1 MTVLVH
7 THPLVLQL
15 ENDLLPLFRAAL
27 PPLAA
32 AAPRALASV
41 FAFSSG
47 TASAF
52 QDYHFGISCLL
63 EDVPDDAPEEV
74 ALLVSVTGLE
84 SGARL
89 SAQVVWGQPSGQVEM
104 QAEAL
109 ADELQALHAALPSL
123 LAGLQQ
129 AASRGAPARL
139 QAHEKVPGNNNLR
152 FPPRNFVDFH

>member
-63 EDVPDDAPEEV
+63 DDVSDDAPEEV

-84 SGARL
+84 SSARL

-129 AASRGAPARL
+129 AASRGAPAR
-139 QAHEKVPGNNNLR
+139 
-152 FPPRNFVDFH
+152 

>member
-1 MTVLVH
+1 MSTVAVKTATIARRHLIHPAMTVLVH

-32 AAPRALASV
+32 AVPRALASV

-63 EDVPDDAPEEV
+63 ADMPDDAPEEV
-74 ALLVSVTGLE
+74 ALLVSVTGLDA
-84 SGARL
+84 GARL
-89 SAQVVWGQPSGQVEM
+89 SAQVVWGQPSGRVEM
-104 QAEAL
+104 QAGL
-109 ADELQALHAALPSL
+109 DADSLQALHAALPGL
-123 LAGLQQ
+123 LASLRQ
-129 AASRGAPARL
+129 AASRGRP
-139 QAHEKVPGNNNLR
+139 EM
-152 FPPRNFVDFH
+152 

>member
-27 PPLAA
+27 PPLAV

-52 QDYHFGISCLL
+52 EDYHFGISCLL
-63 EDVPDDAPEEV
+63 ADVSEDAPEEV
-74 ALLVSVTGLE
+74 ALLVSVTGLDA
-84 SGARL
+84 SARL
-89 SAQVVWGQPSGQVEM
+89 SAQVVWGQPSGLVEAH
-104 QAEAL
+104 AEPDAGDL
-109 ADELQALHAALPSL
+109 PALHAALPGL
-123 LAGLQQ
+123 LASLQQ
-129 AASRGAPARL
+129 AASRGAPAI
-139 QAHEKVPGNNNLR
+139 
-152 FPPRNFVDFH
+152 

>member
-1 MTVLVH
+1 MSTVAAKTATIARRHLIHPAMTVLVH

-32 AAPRALASV
+32 AVPRALASV

-63 EDVPDDAPEEV
+63 EDMPDDAPEEV
-74 ALLVSVTGLE
+74 ALLVSVTGLDA
-84 SGARL
+84 GARL
-89 SAQVVWGQPSGQVEM
+89 SAQVVWGQPSGRVEM
-104 QAEAL
+104 QAGL
-109 ADELQALHAALPSL
+109 DADSLQALHAALPGL

-129 AASRGAPARL
+129 AASRGRP
-139 QAHEKVPGNNNLR
+139 EM
-152 FPPRNFVDFH
+152 

>member
-7 THPLVLQL
+7 THPLVRQL

-63 EDVPDDAPEEV
+63 ADVPDDAPEEV

-104 QAEAL
+104 QSEAL

-123 LAGLQQ
+123 LASLQQ
-129 AASRGAPARL
+129 AARRGAPAR
-139 QAHEKVPGNNNLR
+139 
-152 FPPRNFVDFH
+152 

>member
-32 AAPRALASV
+32 AVPRALASV

-63 EDVPDDAPEEV
+63 EDMPDDAPEEV
-74 ALLVSVTGLE
+74 ALLVSVTGLGA
-84 SGARL
+84 GARL
-89 SAQVVWGQPSGQVEM
+89 SAQVVWGQPSGRVEM
-104 QAEAL
+104 QAGL
-109 ADELQALHAALPSL
+109 DADNLQALHAALPGL

-129 AASRGAPARL
+129 AASRGRP
-139 QAHEKVPGNNNLR
+139 EM
-152 FPPRNFVDFH
+152 

>member
-1 MTVLVH
+1 MTVLSH

-32 AAPRALASV
+32 AAPQVLASV

-63 EDVPDDAPEEV
+63 EDVPEDAPEEV
-74 ALLVSVTGLE
+74 ALLVSVTGLDT
-84 SGARL
+84 GARL
-89 SAQVVWGQPSGQVEM
+89 SAQVVWGQPSGLVEM
-104 QAEAL
+104 QAEVAANAL
-109 ADELQALHAALPSL
+109 HTLHAALPDL
-123 LAGLQQ
+123 LASLQQ
-129 AASRGAPARL
+129 AASRGRP
-139 QAHEKVPGNNNLR
+139 HV
-152 FPPRNFVDFH
+152 

>member
-32 AAPRALASV
+32 AAPQVLASV

-52 QDYHFGISCLL
+52 EDYHFGISCLL
-63 EDVPDDAPEEV
+63 ADVPEDAPEEV
-74 ALLVSVTGLE
+74 ALLVSVTGLDA
-84 SGARL
+84 GARL
-89 SAQVVWGQPSGQVEM
+89 SAQVVWGQPSGLVEVH
-104 QAEAL
+104 AELDAGDL
-109 ADELQALHAALPSL
+109 PALHAALPGL
-123 LAGLQQ
+123 LASLQQ
-129 AASRGAPARL
+129 AASRGAPAI
-139 QAHEKVPGNNNLR
+139 
-152 FPPRNFVDFH
+152 

>member
-1 MTVLVH
+1 MTVLAH

-32 AAPRALASV
+32 AAPQVLASV

-52 QDYHFGISCLL
+52 EDYHFGISCLL
-63 EDVPDDAPEEV
+63 ADVPEDAPEEV
-74 ALLVSVTGLE
+74 ALLVSVTGLDA
-84 SGARL
+84 SARL
-89 SAQVVWGQPSGQVEM
+89 SAQVVWGQPSGLVEAH
-104 QAEAL
+104 AELDAGDL
-109 ADELQALHAALPSL
+109 PALHAALPRL

-129 AASRGAPARL
+129 AASRGAPAI
-139 QAHEKVPGNNNLR
+139 
-152 FPPRNFVDFH
+152 

>member
-1 MTVLVH
+1 MTVLAH
-7 THPLVLQL
+7 THPLVRQL

-27 PPLAA
+27 PALAS

-63 EDVPDDAPEEV
+63 DDVPDDAPEEV
-74 ALLVSVTGLE
+74 ALLVSVTGLDA
-84 SGARL
+84 GARL

-104 QAEAL
+104 QADL
-109 ADELQALHAALPSL
+109 QADELPALHAALPGL
-123 LAGLQQ
+123 LASLQQ
-129 AASRGAPARL
+129 AASRG
-139 QAHEKVPGNNNLR
+139 G
-152 FPPRNFVDFH
+152 PRM

>member
-1 MTVLVH
+1 MRTAAAKTANIARRQLILPAMTVLAH

-27 PPLAA
+27 PALAA

-63 EDVPDDAPEEV
+63 EDVPEDAPEEV

-84 SGARL
+84 SGTRL
-89 SAQVVWGQPSGQVEM
+89 SAQVAWGQPSGRVEM
-104 QAEAL
+104 QAELPASDL
-109 ADELQALHAALPSL
+109 AALHAALPGL
-123 LAGLQQ
+123 LVSLQQ
-129 AASRGAPARL
+129 AASRGG
-139 QAHEKVPGNNNLR
+139 PGM
-152 FPPRNFVDFH
+152 

>member
-1 MTVLVH
+1 MSTVAAKTATIARRHLIHPVMTVLVH

-32 AAPRALASV
+32 AVPRALASV

-63 EDVPDDAPEEV
+63 EDMPDDAPEEV
-74 ALLVSVTGLE
+74 ALLISVTGLGA
-84 SGARL
+84 GARL
-89 SAQVVWGQPSGQVEM
+89 SAQVVWGQPSGRVEM
-104 QAEAL
+104 QAGL
-109 ADELQALHAALPSL
+109 DADSLQALHAALPGL

-129 AASRGAPARL
+129 AASRGRP
-139 QAHEKVPGNNNLR
+139 EM
-152 FPPRNFVDFH
+152 

>member
-1 MTVLVH
+1 MNVLSH

-32 AAPRALASV
+32 AAPQVLASV

-63 EDVPDDAPEEV
+63 EAVSEDAPEEV
-74 ALLVSVTGLE
+74 ALLVSVTGLDA
-84 SGARL
+84 GAQL
-89 SAQVVWGQPSGQVEM
+89 SAQVVWGQPSGLVEM
-104 QAEAL
+104 QAE
-109 ADELQALHAALPSL
+109 LQAGDLPALHAALPRL
-123 LAGLQQ
+123 LASLQQ
-129 AASRGAPARL
+129 AASRGAPRT
-139 QAHEKVPGNNNLR
+139 
-152 FPPRNFVDFH
+152 

>member
-74 ALLVSVTGLE
+74 ALLVSVAGLE

-129 AASRGAPARL
+129 AASRGAPAR
-139 QAHEKVPGNNNLR
+139 
-152 FPPRNFVDFH
+152 